1 MVVRDVCSRVNR
13 CVFMGIIYTRVHGCW
28 NVMYRLAQGKHKSC
42 PPRLPHAIDT
52 GKSHTWYHTDRHE
65 QWKRVTWPL
74 FFVQAP
80 HRPQSFKTVNNGPAF
95 PQEDNFL
102 LFYFFDAPG
111 FRFPKARPQ
120 KASRKYRSS
129 DYVGPIPSHSC
140 RPKLLLYWNL
150 VIKGN
155 Y

>member
-1 MVVRDVCSRVNR
+1 MRLNNDVPSALTRRIQPGSSLSPQKSSVMNAACNSYSNVT
-13 CVFMGIIYTRVHGCW
+13 CIILIAMNSGRGWHGQFFFSGYKTGDGGE
-28 NVMYRLAQGKHKSC
+28 NV
-42 PPRLPHAIDT
+42 PP
-52 GKSHTWYHTDRHE
+52 S
-65 QWKRVTWPL
+65 
-74 FFVQAP
+74 QA
-80 HRPQSFKTVNNGPAF
+80 FKTVNNGPAF